1 MVGFGQLM
9 ETKKLKV
16 YVSDEG
22 FGHISRQRAILDEL
36 LKQRR
41 LDVVLQTKQNL
52 TYAKRILSDKIRY
65 IRRFNNIITV
75 KKNGGLDKE
84 ATLRRISRYPYLS
97 KRFIQ
102 REKKSFDYDF
112 VISDLVPEALYLSKI
127 MGVGNI
133 GVCHFT
139 WDWFFRK
146 LYPDY
151 KVLHKLLEYYLSH
164 ADTLFFPPFTP
175 TEILDRYHDRAV
187 EVPLIVKRISTT
199 KLKKTSS
206 QFKVLILDSGTGVL
220 TGAIH
225 KNIPILERMR
235 NLCFML
241 PQRFQAEAG
250 NIILIPRGV
259 EVSDYFAQADLVV
272 ARAGFNTI
280 SECVA
285 NQVPMILVEETD
297 NPEITLNLQ
306 RVFEAGL
313 CGWMTLE
320 EYQKNFEG
328 SLKSFLKNDYETV
341 KKNLTKV
348 RADGAEIVARE
359 ILKRL

>member
-112 VISDLVPEALYLSKI
+112 VISDLVPEALY
-127 MGVGNI
+127 
-133 GVCHFT
+133 
-139 WDWFFRK
+139 
-146 LYPDY
+146 
-151 KVLHKLLEYYLSH
+151 
-164 ADTLFFPPFTP
+164 
-175 TEILDRYHDRAV
+175 
-187 EVPLIVKRISTT
+187 
-199 KLKKTSS
+199 
-206 QFKVLILDSGTGVL
+206 
-220 TGAIH
+220 
-225 KNIPILERMR
+225 
-235 NLCFML
+235 
-241 PQRFQAEAG
+241 
-250 NIILIPRGV
+250 
-259 EVSDYFAQADLVV
+259 
-272 ARAGFNTI
+272 
-280 SECVA
+280 
-285 NQVPMILVEETD
+285 
-297 NPEITLNLQ
+297 
-306 RVFEAGL
+306 
-313 CGWMTLE
+313 
-320 EYQKNFEG
+320 
-328 SLKSFLKNDYETV
+328 
-341 KKNLTKV
+341 
-348 RADGAEIVARE
+348 
-359 ILKRL
+359 